1 MKSMP
6 RTSPN
11 RPGHTGSA
19 HAGSSHTGSTR
30 AGSVRAVPPHPGPAG
45 PARHQNPVPV
55 LRELPSGPP
64 GILVGLD
71 GSDGSLWAL
80 DRAFTEA
87 VAHGLPL
94 YVLAAVDPAPAGY
107 PPGMAD
113 LTEESANRLID
124 SMGQV
129 ALRALA
135 AVRANHPPMPT
146 VTVHIILGDAVDT
159 LLKAS
164 AQHGTLVV
172 GARGNGGFE
181 RLLLG
186 SVATAVIHHSACPVL
201 LVPGGTAD
209 SNYPGGDPP
218 QPHETQSR
226 RGPEDRPPPVGAQD
240 SNDPGGDPPRPHVT
254 QGGRGP
260 GDRPPPVGAQEYE
273 QADPGS
279 DT

>member
-11 RPGHTGSA
+11 RPGHTGSV
-19 HAGSSHTGSTR
+19 HAGSTR
-30 AGSVRAVPPHPGPAG
+30 SLPPHTG
-45 PARHQNPVPV
+45 PARHQHPVPV

-87 VAHGLPL
+87 VAHELPL

-113 LTEESANRLID
+113 LTEESADRLID

-135 AVRANHPPMPT
+135 AVRANHPPMPA

-209 SNYPGGDPP
+209 SNYPGEDRPAPVGAADSDYPGGDPP
-218 QPHETQSR
+218 HPHETQTW
-226 RGPEDRPPPVGAQD
+226 RGPEDRPPPVGAE
-240 SNDPGGDPPRPHVT
+240 
-254 QGGRGP
+254 
-260 GDRPPPVGAQEYE
+260 EYE
-273 QADPGS
+273 QAGPGS

>member
-1 MKSMP
+1 MKDMP
-6 RTSPN
+6 RTSPT
-11 RPGHTGSA
+11 RPGHTGTARTGSA
-19 HAGSSHTGSTR
+19 HAGTART
-30 AGSVRAVPPHPGPAG
+30 VPPHSGPVG
-45 PARHQNPVPV
+45 PVRHPNPVPV

-87 VAHGLPL
+87 VAHDLPL

-113 LTEESANRLID
+113 LTEESADRLID

-129 ALRALA
+129 ALRALD
-135 AVRANHPPMPT
+135 AVRANHPPMPA

-164 AQHGTLVV
+164 ARHGTLVV
-172 GARGNGGFE
+172 GARGNGGFQ

-186 SVATAVIHHSACPVL
+186 SVATAVMHHSACPVL
-201 LVPGGTAD
+201 LVPGGTVD
-209 SNYPGGDPP
+209 SDHPGGDPP
-218 QPHETQSR
+218 HLHVTQR
-226 RGPEDRPPPVGAQD
+226 WRGPEDRPPPVG
-240 SNDPGGDPPRPHVT
+240 T
-254 QGGRGP
+254 E
-260 GDRPPPVGAQEYE
+260 EYE

-279 DT
+279 DV

>member
-1 MKSMP
+1 MKDMP
-6 RTSPN
+6 RTSP
-11 RPGHTGSA
+11 
-19 HAGSSHTGSTR
+19 TR
-30 AGSVRAVPPHPGPAG
+30 TG
-45 PARHQNPVPV
+45 PARTGPIRAVTLHAGAPGPVHHRTAVAPATGAVPV
-55 LRELPSGPP
+55 VRELPSGPP

-87 VAHGLPL
+87 VAHDLPL

-113 LTEESANRLID
+113 LAEDSVDRLLE

-135 AVRANHPPMPT
+135 AVRANHPPMPS
-146 VTVHIILGDAVDT
+146 VTVHVVLGDAVDT
-159 LLKAS
+159 LLRAT
-164 AQHGTLVV
+164 AGQRTLVV

-201 LVPGGTAD
+201 LVPGETA
-209 SNYPGGDPP
+209 
-218 QPHETQSR
+218 E
-226 RGPEDRPPPVGAQD
+226 
-240 SNDPGGDPPRPHVT
+240 
-254 QGGRGP
+254 
-260 GDRPPPVGAQEYE
+260 EYG
-273 QADPGS
+273 QTDPGS
-279 DT
+279 ES